1 MTKLELLAALKSMT
15 VSEQLEVLEATSKNI
30 REGLNHKTDLE
41 IAAEK
46 MQEYYAEGSDLAVF
60 TDDHIEDIY
69 EYPEYFQESDVCT
82 VSLDITEK
90 NSLVLLD

>member
-15 VSEQLEVLEATSKNI
+15 ISEQLEVLEATSKII

-46 MQEYYAEGSDLAVF
+46 MQAYYAAGSELAAF
-60 TDDHIEDIY
+60 TDDNNEDFY
-69 EYPEYFQESDVCT
+69 EYSEYA
-82 VSLDITEK
+82 
-90 NSLVLLD
+90 

>member
-46 MQEYYAEGSDLAVF
+46 MQEYYAEGSDLAVSLM
-60 TDDHIEDIY
+60 IILKIY
-69 EYPEYFQESDVCT
+69 MNIQSIFRNQMC
-82 VSLDITEK
+82 
-90 NSLVLLD
+90 VLYRSI